1 MKSLLLFAAHF
12 MCLLVGCRSQATTD
26 QAAAAMADGL
36 DMFAMAKAIP
46 YLQNPDG
53 APFKF
58 RHHLHLHYFTCRQAD
73 KVDYLSQEEGILMV
87 TTRGQQ
93 VPHPIT
99 LIFRDHLLGA
109 SSLVLNAVQILK
121 AMTIG
126 ALLGLIGKVRDLRDS
141 YHHSAIS
148 IR

>member
-12 MCLLVGCRSQATTD
+12 MCLLVGCRSQATTNL
-26 QAAAAMADGL
+26 AAAAMADGL

-126 ALLGLIGKVRDLRDS
+126 A
-141 YHHSAIS
+141 
-148 IR
+148 